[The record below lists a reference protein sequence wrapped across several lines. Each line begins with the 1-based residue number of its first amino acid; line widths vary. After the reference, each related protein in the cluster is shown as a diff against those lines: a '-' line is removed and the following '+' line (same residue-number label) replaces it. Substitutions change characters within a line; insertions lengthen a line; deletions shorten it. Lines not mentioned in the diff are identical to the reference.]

1 MFIIILTAE
10 DGVVLLVVEVLV
22 VHLVE
27 VVVQVEL
34 DVGVLGRGDVI
45 RRQ

>member
-10 DGVVLLVVEVLV
+10 DGVVLLVMEVLV

-27 VVVQVEL
+27 VVV
-34 DVGVLGRGDVI
+34 R
-45 RRQ
+45 